1 MLRAILRGLLDLM
14 APARCP
20 GCDARRD
27 WGHEGFCGVCGPLL
41 EPLSSGPA
49 LYGYGGPLAEA
60 IRGLKYRGRLDYL
73 PPLAA
78 LLAEGAR
85 SHFGKVEVVVPVPM
99 HPERLR
105 RRGVNPPEL
114 LAEPLARALGVPLV
128 PEHLVRVRDTVPQ
141 ASLAEAEREANVR
154 GAFEGRAVPGRVLL
168 VDDVRTTGATLRSAA
183 GALHRA
189 GARHVRVLA
198 LAGVVAR

>member
-1 MLRAILRGLLDLM
+1 MLRPVLRGLLDLI

-27 WGHEGFCGVCGPLL
+27 WGREGFCDACAPLL
-41 EPLSSGPA
+41 EALPSGPA

-60 IRGLKYRGRLDYL
+60 IRGLKYGGRLDYL

-78 LLAEGAR
+78 LMAEGAR
-85 SHFGKVEVVVPVPM
+85 AHAGKVEAVIPIPM
-99 HPERLR
+99 HPRRLR
-105 RRGVNPPEL
+105 QRGVNPPEL
-114 LAEPLARALGVPLV
+114 LAEPLARALGVPLS
-128 PEHLVRVRDTVPQ
+128 PQHLVRVRDTAVQ
-141 ASLAEAEREANVR
+141 ASLGEAEREDNVR
-154 GAFEGRAVPGRVLL
+154 GAFEGRAVPRRVLL
-168 VDDVRTTGATLRSAA
+168 VDDVRTTGATLRSAT

-189 GARHVRVLA
+189 GARHVRVLT